1 MRRLAAL
8 IALAALSLPGPLGA
22 QEGTGMSPIVRQSVE
37 PATGAVIGQHI
48 ALYVDVL
55 FRDAMPRP
63 PRVRLPDVAGI
74 QVFRFETQGTTIN
87 DTIDGADYVGQ
98 RFEFAIYPRRAG
110 EILVPP
116 AVVTIVDQQGT
127 PAGSVQ
133 GTEVNLGITAPAGV
147 DPSQPV
153 VATQHLT
160 MNEQWTPALDRKFK
174 AGDAVVRIVTRE
186 VDDVPSL
193 AMLDLDASAP
203 DGVRVYAEP
212 PDTQDHVERGV
223 LTGKRVDR
231 ITYVFSRGGR
241 FDLPAMS
248 QPWWNLAE
256 GTLENATVPAA
267 TLTVASAPAT
277 FSNDAGHGSMVTR
290 HLPEIGGALVIAI
303 LTAGAYGIWRL
314 RRGRPRSAEADAFAA
329 LRKACETE
337 DVGNIYR
344 LFVAWRRTLAPDQS
358 KRAYELAGRLYGV
371 LFTRSQQPWTR
382 SDSQSLIKYL
392 HEMPRPQA
400 STKHVDVLPPLNPL
414 HS

>member
-87 DTIDGADYVGQ
+87 DTIDGASYVGQ

-116 AVVTIVDQQGT
+116 AAVTIVDQQGT
-127 PAGSVQ
+127 PAGS
-133 GTEVNLGITAPAGV
+133 TEVNLGITAPAGV
-147 DPSQPV
+147 DASQPV

-160 MNEQWTPALDRKFK
+160 MNEQWTPALDGKFK

-186 VDDVPSL
+186 ADDVPSL

-231 ITYVFSRGGR
+231 ITYVFARGGH

-256 GTLENATVPAA
+256 GKLETAKVPAA
-267 TLTVASAPAT
+267 TITVASAPAT
-277 FSNDAGHGSMVTR
+277 FSNDAGQESMATR
-290 HLPEIGGALVIAI
+290 HLPEIGGVLVIAI
-303 LTAGAYGIWRL
+303 LAAGAYGIRRL
-314 RRGRPRSAEADAFAA
+314 HRRRPRSAGADAFAA

-358 KRAYELAGRLYGV
+358 RRAYELAGRLYAV
-371 LFTRSQQPWTR
+371 LFTRSQQPWTQ
-382 SDSQSLIKYL
+382 SDSQSLIKHL
-392 HEMPRPQA
+392 HAMPRPHT
-400 STKHVDVLPPLNPL
+400 STKQVDVLPPLNPL